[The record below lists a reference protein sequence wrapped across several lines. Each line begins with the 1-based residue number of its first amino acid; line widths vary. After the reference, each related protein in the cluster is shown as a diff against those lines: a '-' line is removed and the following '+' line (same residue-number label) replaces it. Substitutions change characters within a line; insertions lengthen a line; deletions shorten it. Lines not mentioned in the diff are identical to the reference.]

1 MVAGTVGQ
9 GLRLGRVL
17 GQVVVPTAFAYAL
30 FLVALWRG
38 TRGGPGRIPT
48 ADPPA
53 SRRDWAG
60 LARTVVTT
68 ASYGYVGFLVLVV
81 VFYLGLGGQ
90 GPGFLR
96 DAVVGG
102 AFMSFAVAYPGLLLI
117 ELARS
122 LIRRRGRHATPGRS
136 AGPAGRT

>member
-1 MVAGTVGQ
+1 MVAT
-9 GLRLGRVL
+9 GLTLGHVL

-30 FLVALWRG
+30 FLVALLRG
-38 TRGGPGRIPT
+38 SRTGPGRIPA

-53 SRRDWAG
+53 SRREWAG
-60 LARTVVTT
+60 LARVVVTT

-102 AFMSFAVAYPGLLLI
+102 AFMAFAVACPAFLLV

-122 LIRRRGRHATPGRS
+122 VRRRPGR
-136 AGPAGRT
+136 PAR